1 MAPKSTCV
9 RSGKISASAVKRQP
23 AGSRLISSPGC
34 AHRPGMRRAMVIEA
48 ADSFIANVL
57 RYMDGSRHRVHPA
70 LRALHHCLH
79 DLGAL
84 LTGGWPLEAAGLR
97 RGISSSG
104 GGPIGSAVYGGSTYL
119 SPGDGTESY
128 RRSWPPPA
136 RPGDTQACKKA
147 VVHGPK
153 EIGAPV
159 NGIPRNAKA
168 LTPQHKDLEA
178 GTWARD

>member
-70 LRALHHCLH
+70 LRALHHCRH
-79 DLGAL
+79 DLGVL

-104 GGPIGSAVYGGSTYL
+104 GGPIGSAVYGASTI
-119 SPGDGTESY
+119 SAPATEPNPAEDVGRRERDQGHASVQESRGAWSKGDW
-128 RRSWPPPA
+128 RS
-136 RPGDTQACKKA
+136 RK
-147 VVHGPK
+147 
-153 EIGAPV
+153 
-159 NGIPRNAKA
+159 
-168 LTPQHKDLEA
+168 
-178 GTWARD
+178 